1 VALVYEALMKRDS
14 PLHALGITTLEQK
27 VYEALLAN
35 PGAFLTEVAR
45 HARNTK
51 STTAR
56 TLKAL
61 EIKGLANRL
70 PERTPRYYATP
81 PDVAIDL
88 LFTKRQDELQRA
100 RALAQRWQGRQ
111 RPAPDNEQPI
121 EIVSGRDA
129 IMHRFQ
135 HMHRSSRSEI
145 VCFERPPYV
154 VSATYHYA
162 DVQKDAMAR
171 GVGLRTIID
180 PSVLDIPGKLE
191 SLKRNIAHGEHI
203 RVLPRMPLKM
213 LIADRRLAL
222 VPLSLEQARDIA
234 LVLRTSLLLDALCEL
249 FETLWERATPF
260 GTAAVSVRTPERARR
275 LVDGDTLVS
284 LLAAGMNDKSIAQEL
299 GISART
305 LERRILEL
313 LKALDAKT
321 RFQAGWQS
329 AHRTR
334 LGGGARAAHPQ
345 AHGEPRAFPEERE
358 T

>member
-1 VALVYEALMKRDS
+1 MVRYEAAMKRDF
-14 PLHALGITTLEQK
+14 PLHALGITALEQR

-35 PGAFLTEVAR
+35 PGAALSDVAR
-45 HARNTK
+45 HLR
-51 STTAR
+51 STRSMTAR
-56 TLKAL
+56 TLKSL
-61 EIKGLANRL
+61 EIKGLTNRL
-70 PERTPRYYATP
+70 PERTPRYFPTP
-81 PDVAIDL
+81 PDVAVDL

-100 RALAQRWQGRQ
+100 RVVAQQWQGRQ
-111 RPAPDNEQPI
+111 RPASDSEQPI

-135 HMHRSSRSEI
+135 HMHRSSHDEI
-145 VCFERPPYV
+145 VCLERPPYV
-154 VSATYHYA
+154 VSATYRYA
-162 DVQKDAMAR
+162 DVQQDAMAR

-180 PSVLDIPGKLE
+180 TSVLDIPGKLE
-191 SLKRNIAHGEHI
+191 SLRRNIANGEHI
-203 RVLPRMPLKM
+203 RVLPRMPLKL

-249 FETLWERATPF
+249 FEILWERATPF
-260 GTAAVSVRTPERARR
+260 GTAAVSMRHPDRARR
-275 LVDGDTLVS
+275 PVDGDTLVS

-313 LKALDAKT
+313 FKTLDSKT

-334 LGGGARAAHPQ
+334 LAGDDP
-345 AHGEPRAFPEERE
+345 
-358 T
+358 